1 MQYQVSKS
9 RQDLVVGNSKL
20 SNQDIV
26 IPRLE
31 LIATHIVTRLAT
43 NTMKGLKDYNKS
55 WATKWT
61 DSTLSL
67 HYLKDQVSYKVFV

>member
-9 RQDLVVGNSKL
+9 RQDLVVSNSKL

-55 WATKWT
+55 
-61 DSTLSL
+61 
-67 HYLKDQVSYKVFV
+67 

>member
-9 RQDLVVGNSKL
+9 RQDLVVSNSKL

-31 LIATHIVTRLAT
+31 LIATHIVTRLV
-43 NTMKGLKDYNKS
+43 
-55 WATKWT
+55 
-61 DSTLSL
+61 
-67 HYLKDQVSYKVFV
+67 QIQ

>member
-9 RQDLVVGNSKL
+9 RQDLVVSNSKL

-31 LIATHIVTRLAT
+31 LIATHIVTRLAA
-43 NTMKGLKDYNKS
+43 NIMKGLKDYNKS

-61 DSTLSL
+61 DNTLSL

>member
-9 RQDLVVGNSKL
+9 RQDLVVSNSKL

-31 LIATHIVTRLAT
+31 LIATHIVTRLVQIQWKASKIT
-43 NTMKGLKDYNKS
+43 I
-55 WATKWT
+55 
-61 DSTLSL
+61 
-67 HYLKDQVSYKVFV
+67 KVEQQSEQTVHFLYIIWKIK

>member
-9 RQDLVVGNSKL
+9 RQDLVVSNSKL

-31 LIATHIVTRLAT
+31 LIATHIVTRLAA
-43 NTMKGLKDYNKS
+43 NIMKGLKDYNKS
-55 WATKWT
+55 
-61 DSTLSL
+61 
-67 HYLKDQVSYKVFV
+67 

>member
-9 RQDLVVGNSKL
+9 RQDLVVSNSKL

-31 LIATHIVTRLAT
+31 LIATHIVTRLAA
-43 NTMKGLKDYNKS
+43 NIMKGLKD
-55 WATKWT
+55 TI
-61 DSTLSL
+61 
-67 HYLKDQVSYKVFV
+67 KVEQQSEQTIHFLYIIWKIK